1 MTFLFWTQHHITLA
15 KCIGCEEQIMLE
27 LLILAFSIN
36 SSLTEVYEHKSASFF
51 QVCLGY
57 FMCGFHQAAHAP
69 QVQEHFFKKGF
80 LLCQHGP
87 GSVAHFSLLV

>member
-1 MTFLFWTQHHITLA
+1 
-15 KCIGCEEQIMLE
+15 MLE

-36 SSLTEVYEHKSASFF
+36 SSLTEVYEQKSASFF

-57 FMCGFHQAAHAP
+57 FMCGFHQAAYVP

-80 LLCQHGP
+80 LICQHGP
-87 GSVAHFSLLV
+87 GSVAHFSLLVSG